1 MNLYDA
7 SRREAILKDILWRFD
22 ATKKE
27 LKDHERLKCKIVVQP
42 SWAWSWTGNDWKRL

>member
-1 MNLYDA
+1 MQL
-7 SRREAILKDILWRFD
+7 IKPFVM
-22 ATKKE
+22 KE